1 MVKMNIA
8 EVLEQQTH
16 IIQRQAE
23 IISKQAETI
32 KHQAEALQQLGAVME
47 GGVKNDGV

>member
-1 MVKMNIA
+1 MVKMNIV

-16 IIQRQAE
+16 IIQQQAE
-23 IISKQAETI
+23 IISEQAETI

-47 GGVKNDGV
+47 GGVKNDGI